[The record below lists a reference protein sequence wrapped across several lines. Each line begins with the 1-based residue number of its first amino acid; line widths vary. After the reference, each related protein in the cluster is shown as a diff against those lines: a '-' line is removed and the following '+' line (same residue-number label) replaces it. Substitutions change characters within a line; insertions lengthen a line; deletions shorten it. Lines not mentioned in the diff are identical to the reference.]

1 MSESAPCTL
10 LEWDSEFFGF
20 RIARVGGG
28 RLTPKKMHGVLT
40 WCEENFI
47 ECLYF
52 LADSDHMGTLH
63 LAERYQFSLVDIQV
77 ELQRRLSEPSSQSA
91 LSSTGAIQI
100 RSLHP
105 GDIPSLKEIA
115 RQSITCSRFFSDP
128 CFSEESCHALY
139 ETWIEK
145 SCRGFADKV
154 LVSVPVS
161 RENDPISGFVTCH
174 LPTADSSGSIGL
186 LGTALD
192 FQGQGVGRALING
205 ALDWFAANHV
215 GEVKVVT
222 QGQNINAQRL
232 YQRCGFITHSQKL
245 WYHKWFAACDAAVR
259 QS

>member
-91 LSSTGAIQI
+91 LSSTGSIQI

-105 GDIPSLKEIA
+105 GDIPSL
-115 RQSITCSRFFSDP
+115 
-128 CFSEESCHALY
+128 
-139 ETWIEK
+139 
-145 SCRGFADKV
+145 
-154 LVSVPVS
+154 
-161 RENDPISGFVTCH
+161 
-174 LPTADSSGSIGL
+174 
-186 LGTALD
+186 
-192 FQGQGVGRALING
+192 
-205 ALDWFAANHV
+205 
-215 GEVKVVT
+215 
-222 QGQNINAQRL
+222 
-232 YQRCGFITHSQKL
+232 
-245 WYHKWFAACDAAVR
+245 
-259 QS
+259 